1 MQLTPDERP
10 VVRRAITAYLEA
22 KRPHRGQ
29 FVGPTADDI
38 LEELTPTPVRWAELA
53 ALVIATAEG
62 SEVRGRH
69 DRVLRALLEPPR
81 RGRGLG

>member
-1 MQLTPDERP
+1 MELTRDERP

-22 KRPHRGQ
+22 KKPHKGQ
-29 FVGPTADDI
+29 FSGPTADEI

-62 SEVRGRH
+62 SSI
-69 DRVLRALLEPPR
+69 P
-81 RGRGLG
+81 